1 MGIKNSLTNE
11 KLREGFDNSF
21 QVVNVAISIAR
32 DRIERG
38 EEFDSNPTK
47 EILESIIDNQVL
59 DLEEEED
66 DQESR

>member
-38 EEFDSNPTK
+38 QEFDSNPTK
-47 EILESIIDNQVL
+47 EILESIIDNQVP